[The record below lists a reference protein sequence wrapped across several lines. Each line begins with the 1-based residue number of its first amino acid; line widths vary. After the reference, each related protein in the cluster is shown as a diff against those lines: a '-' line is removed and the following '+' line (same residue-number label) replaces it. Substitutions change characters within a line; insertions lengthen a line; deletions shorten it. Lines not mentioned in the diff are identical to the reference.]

1 VARYVALLRAINV
14 GGRIVKMDR
23 LRALFEEMGYRNVET
38 LIASGNVLFDSTART
53 SAPIEKKI
61 EQHLFEALGY
71 DVETFVRTPA
81 ELAAVSALEPFSDSV
96 EHSKA
101 TALYVGFVKAPP
113 TKDACARLMSLGNGI
128 DEFRVHGR
136 EYFWSSLRSM
146 GQSKITGAAIER
158 ALKVPS
164 TMRNITTI
172 RRLGGGGG

>member
-1 VARYVALLRAINV
+1 MARYVALLRAINV

-38 LIASGNVLFDSTART
+38 LIASGNVLFDSTARS

-61 EQHLFEALGY
+61 ERHLFEGLGY

-81 ELAAVSALEPFSDSV
+81 ELAAVCALEPFADSA

-101 TALYVGFVKAPP
+101 AALYVGFVKAPP

-136 EYFWSSLRSM
+136 EYFWSSLKSM

-164 TMRNITTI
+164 TMRNITTV
-172 RRLGGGGG
+172 RRLGAG